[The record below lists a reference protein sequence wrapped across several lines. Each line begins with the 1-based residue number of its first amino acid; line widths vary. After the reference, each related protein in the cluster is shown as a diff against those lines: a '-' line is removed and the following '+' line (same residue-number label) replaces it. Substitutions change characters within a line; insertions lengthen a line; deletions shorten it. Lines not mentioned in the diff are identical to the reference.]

1 MYLMTAKTFYMIYR
15 ILLELDM
22 DYESFHVTYL
32 VLNFL
37 AIKSEMSYDCFWYT
51 DICVCM
57 CPPHTHTYT
66 LRDRYT
72 PAVMLLNDEDRSLGK
87 HRKKKNDL
95 MTTFPKSQKLI
106 KSLL

>member
-1 MYLMTAKTFYMIYR
+1 MIAFGTLTPVYAR
-15 ILLELDM
+15 V
-22 DYESFHVTYL
+22 S
-32 VLNFL
+32 
-37 AIKSEMSYDCFWYT
+37 
-51 DICVCM
+51 
-57 CPPHTHTYT
+57 PPHTHT